1 MAAGIGSPY
10 VTEVAPGRQT
20 ALNEWDKRAAYYRQS
35 RSHATGDDL
44 DQLVAWCEPG
54 EGVTALDVAS
64 GGGHVARRL
73 RALGCLVTTADAAAG
88 MEPDVVCPA
97 EALPLDDASF
107 DVVACRLGLH
117 HFDDPGRAIGEMARV
132 ARRLVVLEDT
142 LWIDERVQ
150 QAESAARP
158 DARRATTRPSEM
170 LGMLRATG
178 LRVSPR
184 TTFEKRH
191 DMDDWLSA
199 TGCGGETAARVRDLL
214 AHVSEP
220 GGAAWSDTKLVVKA
234 VR

>member
-1 MAAGIGSPY
+1 M
-10 VTEVAPGRQT
+10 
-20 ALNEWDKRAAYYRQS
+20 NEWDKRAAYYRQS

-150 QAESAARP
+150 QAEKLRDPTHARHY
-158 DARRATTRPSEM
+158 TNEEM

-178 LRVSPR
+178 LESVAEA
-184 TTFEKRH
+184 TFEKRH

-199 TGCGGETAARVRDLL
+199 TGCGGERAARVRDLL

-234 VR
+234 RKPGLG